1 MSRPARAGLAL
12 AVLSLLLLAGGAAWV
27 WRELQPPGEG
37 PPATGAER
45 IEVEVPKGADMGEIA
60 RLLEVKGA
68 IRDATVFRWLA
79 RLQGKA
85 ARIQAGRYDLPTDRS
100 APELLDLLVEGRTR
114 LVKVVVPEGLT
125 AAEAAEMVARQARF
139 TAAQY
144 LALARDTTLADSLGL
159 PGPTLEGYLFP
170 ETYFVD
176 PDISARDF
184 VRLQVQTFREVF
196 DGEIAREPRA
206 QDLTP
211 REIVTLASIVEAE
224 ARRADERPVIAS
236 VYRNRL
242 EHRMLLEADPTV
254 QYALGGHRERLLY
267 RDLEVDSPYNTYRN
281 PGLPPGPIG
290 SPGRASLEAAVRP
303 DSTPY
308 LYFFWIGD
316 SLGTHTF
323 SRTYEEHLRKRA
335 ELGR

>member
-1 MSRPARAGLAL
+1 VRVGLS
-12 AVLSLLLLAGGAAWV
+12 AVLLGLSLLAGGAAWV
-27 WRELQPPGEG
+27 WRELQPP
-37 PPATGAER
+37 PPATPGAAGR
-45 IEVEVPKGADMGEIA
+45 VEVEIPRGADMGEIA
-60 RLLEVKGA
+60 RLLEEKGV

-79 RLQGKA
+79 RAQGKA
-85 ARIQAGRYDLPTDRS
+85 ARVQAGRYDLPRDRGG
-100 APELLDLLVEGRTR
+100 PELLDLLVEGRTH
-114 LVKVVVPEGLT
+114 LAKIVVPEGLT
-125 AAEAAEMVARQARF
+125 AEDAAEAVARQARF
-139 TAAQY
+139 SAADY
-144 LALARDTTLADSLGL
+144 LALARDSTLADSLGV

-176 PDISARDF
+176 PDISAREF
-184 VRLQVQTFREVF
+184 VKLQARTFHDVF
-196 DGEIAREPRA
+196 DVDIAGQQRA
-206 QDLTP
+206 SGFSP
-211 REIVTLASIVEAE
+211 REIVTLASIIEAE
-224 ARRADERPVIAS
+224 ARRAEERPVIAS

-242 EHRMLLEADPTV
+242 ARGMLLEADPTV
-254 QYALGGHRERLLY
+254 QYALGGHRDRILY

-323 SRTYEEHLRKRA
+323 SETYGEHLRKRA
-335 ELGR
+335 QLGR